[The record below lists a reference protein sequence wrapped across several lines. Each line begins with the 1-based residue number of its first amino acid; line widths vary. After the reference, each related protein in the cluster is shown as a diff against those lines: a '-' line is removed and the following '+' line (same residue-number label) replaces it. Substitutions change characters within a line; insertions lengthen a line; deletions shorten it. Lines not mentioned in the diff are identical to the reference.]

1 MMYKVVSVNSL
12 GEPVSDI
19 ALFQKLGDAVLYTK
33 IHKFE
38 YSATDES
45 LRIDEVK
52 VATDI
57 NIPPFHEIVVQ
68 TFATQWDDSAYTMQ
82 GRLWNLDEVRGYS
95 PVNTHKEGEAVVFA
109 DDAEVKTSFTIIFP
123 VSTVSLID
131 DRYTTE
137 DLITVAKNLFIEKTK
152 HGKAVENYK
161 VESFDI
167 TKYLK

>member
-12 GEPVSDI
+12 GETVSDV

-52 VATDI
+52 VTTDI

-68 TFATQWDDSAYTMQ
+68 TFAPVGDAYTMQ
-82 GRLWNLDEVRGYS
+82 DRLWNLDEVRGYS

-109 DDAEVKTSFTIIFP
+109 DDAEVKSSFTIVFP

-131 DRYTTE
+131 DRFSTD

>member
-12 GEPVSDI
+12 GETVSDVAI
-19 ALFQKLGDAVLYTK
+19 FSKLGDAVLYTK

-45 LRIDEVK
+45 LRIDELK
-52 VATDI
+52 VTTDV

-68 TFATQWDDSAYTMQ
+68 TFAATDDSAYTMQ
-82 GRLWNLDEVRGYS
+82 DRLWNLDEVRVYS
-95 PVNTHKEGEAVVFA
+95 PSNTHKEGEAAVFA
-109 DDAEVKTSFTIIFP
+109 DDAEVKSSFTVVFP

-131 DRYTTE
+131 DRYSTE

-152 HGKAVENYK
+152 HGKAAENYK